1 MGKMKTKKSGYD
13 QELIYVLKKK
23 KKAWRSDK
31 TKEKGSNTF
40 VIKNKEFL
48 MLIANKKGKAI

>member
-13 QELIYVLKKK
+13 QELIICVKK

>member
-23 KKAWRSDK
+23 KSVKKWQDQG
-31 TKEKGSNTF
+31 KG
-40 VIKNKEFL
+40 I
-48 MLIANKKGKAI
+48 

>member
-13 QELIYVLKKK
+13 QELIICVKK
-23 KKAWRSDK
+23 KKAWSDK

-48 MLIANKKGKAI
+48 MLIANEKGKAI

>member
-13 QELIYVLKKK
+13 QELIYVLKK